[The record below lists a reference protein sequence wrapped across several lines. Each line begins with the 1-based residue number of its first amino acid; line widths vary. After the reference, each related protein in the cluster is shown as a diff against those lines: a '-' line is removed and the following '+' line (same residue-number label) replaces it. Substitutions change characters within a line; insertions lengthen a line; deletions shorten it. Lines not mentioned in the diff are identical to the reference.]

1 MPHQVVGYIRVS
13 SQGQNTARQ
22 LQGIELDRKFVDIMS
37 GSKIERENLDA
48 CIDYVRE
55 GDTLIVDSI
64 DRLARNLR
72 GLQDIISKL
81 IAKGVA
87 VKFLKENLTFTAS
100 HDPMSTLMLQMMGA
114 FAEFERSL
122 IRTRQ
127 REGIDLAK
135 KSGKRLGRPPTI
147 NDEIRKKA
155 LKMRDEGLSIRRISI
170 LMGLSRIT
178 IYKALGLTKKQK
190 ELANDEI

>member
-1 MPHQVVGYIRVS
+1 MKSQVVGYIRVS

-22 LQGIELDRKFVDIMS
+22 LQGIELDREFIDIVS
-37 GSKIERENLDA
+37 GVKIERENLSS
-48 CIDYVRE
+48 CIDYVRA
-55 GDTLIVDSI
+55 GDTLVVDSI

-72 GLQDIISKL
+72 GLQDILNTL
-81 IAKGVA
+81 IAKGVT
-87 VKFLKENLTFTAS
+87 VKFVKENLTFTAN

-114 FAEFERSL
+114 FAEFERNM

-135 KSGKRLGRPPTI
+135 KSGKHIGRPPTI

-155 LKMRDEGLSIRRISI
+155 KQMREEGLSIRRISI
-170 LMGLSRIT
+170 VMGFSRIT
-178 IYKALGLTKKQK
+178 IYKALGLTKLKDENKQQS
-190 ELANDEI
+190 

>member
-1 MPHQVVGYIRVS
+1 MKSQVVGYIRVS

-22 LQGIELDRKFVDIMS
+22 LQGIELDREFIDIVS
-37 GSKIERENLDA
+37 GVKIERENLSS
-48 CIDYVRE
+48 CIDYVRA
-55 GDTLIVDSI
+55 GDTLVVDSI

-72 GLQDIISKL
+72 GLQDILNTL
-81 IAKGVA
+81 IAKGVT
-87 VKFLKENLTFTAS
+87 VKFVKENLTFTAN

-114 FAEFERSL
+114 FERNM

-135 KSGKRLGRPPTI
+135 KSGKHIGRPPTI

-155 LKMRDEGLSIRRISI
+155 KQMREEGLSIRRISI
-170 LMGLSRIT
+170 VMGFSRIT
-178 IYKALGLTKKQK
+178 IYKALGLTKLKDENKQQS
-190 ELANDEI
+190 